1 MTVFQTF
8 RRTTRFA
15 LPALA
20 LGAAAF
26 AATPDAA
33 AQEVSPTGKGIT
45 GGALLGAE
53 AVMLVEA
60 ALDVKPAWAYLVGGA
75 VGGIGGGVGGYF
87 VEQGSDAKPS
97 LLLLAGGLVLAIPTT
112 VAVLSVTS
120 YDPPADYTED
130 SGPAADE
137 PVADP
142 PEQPGAATGQPT
154 AKAKKKSKTRRRVAR
169 RSRKKLPKPTLH
181 AKRSP
186 ALVGLSRG
194 YLSLSVP
201 SVSVHEVYTE
211 KERLQFGLKRGA
223 RTPSPGA
230 ELHVLAPQASRQ
242 SEPRHRGRTFE
253 LPAPTGA
260 GADLSIV
267 REPPPRAS
275 TSTQVRQCTCVTSTT
290 HS

>member
-1 MTVFQTF
+1 MLPVPGVAPGALLTSTDEGMDTGSMTVFQTIG
-8 RRTTRFA
+8 RTTRFA

-20 LGAAAF
+20 LGAATF
-26 AATPDAA
+26 AATSTAS

-87 VEQGSDAKPS
+87 VEQGSSARPS
-97 LLLLAGGLVLAIPTT
+97 LLLLAGGIVLAIPTT

-130 SGPAADE
+130 SGPDADE

-142 PEQPGAATGQPT
+142 PQPGGTAAQPT
-154 AKAKKKSKTRRRVAR
+154 AKAKKPKQQRRRRVAKR
-169 RSRKKLPKPTLH
+169 KRKKLPQPTLH
-181 AKRSP
+181 AERSP

-201 SVSVHEVYTE
+201 SVSVHDVYTE
-211 KERLQFGLKRGA
+211 KERLQFGLKR
-223 RTPSPGA
+223 
-230 ELHVLAPQASRQ
+230 
-242 SEPRHRGRTFE
+242 
-253 LPAPTGA
+253 
-260 GADLSIV
+260 V
-267 REPPPRAS
+267 RELRVPVLNF
-275 TSTQVRQCTCVTSTT
+275 TF
-290 HS
+290 